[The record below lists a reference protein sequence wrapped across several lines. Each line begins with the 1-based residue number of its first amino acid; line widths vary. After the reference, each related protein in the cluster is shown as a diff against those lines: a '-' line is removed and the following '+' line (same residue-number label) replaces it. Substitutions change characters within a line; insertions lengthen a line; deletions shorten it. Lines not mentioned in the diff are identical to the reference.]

1 MTSQKDASV
10 LLAAVAIGQMALV
23 LLPLGRVEGVQRV
36 AGGQLVDPGF
46 HGSSV
51 ASARS
56 SRSPREPRKHPAL
69 DRTERYPEPFGQ
81 LGLGVAAV
89 VGELERLAL
98 HVRQLPES
106 TLNPLPLEAEPGR
119 ILRRDACRPRDTRR
133 VERLGAPALLAAHEI
148 DGTPVHE
155 RQDPGAR
162 LRPLGPEGRRRAP
175 DAHERLL
182 DGVLREAVVAQDAE
196 GEPVGDPADALV
208 ELCQRRLVA
217 ARDERDEGLVR
228 EMSEVL
234 AHRPGTPRVGQRYHG

>member
-1 MTSQKDASV
+1 M
-10 LLAAVAIGQMALV
+10 
-23 LLPLGRVEGVQRV
+23 RV
-36 AGGQLVDPGF
+36 P
-46 HGSSV
+46 
-51 ASARS
+51 
-56 SRSPREPRKHPAL
+56 P
-69 DRTERYPEPFGQ
+69 
-81 LGLGVAAV
+81 V

-106 TLNPLPLEAEPGR
+106 TLNPLALESEPGR
-119 ILRRDACRPRDTRR
+119 ILCRGPCRPFETCR

-155 RQDPGAR
+155 GQDPGTR
-162 LRPLGPEGRRRAP
+162 LRPLGPKGGRRTP

-182 DGVLREAVVAQDAE
+182 DGVLSQAVVTQDAE

-234 AHRPGTPRVGQRYHG
+234 PHRPTLP